1 MTKGR
6 ELCLNGGFRAT
17 AGPATLY
24 LALATNTAG
33 SITATTAM
41 GTIVESADPNYQRK
55 PITFGVPTQET
66 VSKQVIV
73 NNAIVT
79 QNVLVD
85 VIKNSALIDYGA
97 NQNNATAPITYGIL
111 TDSPT
116 KGAGN
121 PLGYLQWG
129 TAISPQATQPVQ
141 VAQNNF
147 AIALD

>member
-1 MTKGR
+1 MAGELMIKGE

-33 SITATTAM
+33 TITDTTAM
-41 GTIVESADPNYQRK
+41 ASIVEPTDTNYARK
-55 PITFGVPTQET
+55 AITFGVPIQEDGKT
-66 VSKQVIV
+66 K
-73 NNAIVT
+73 
-79 QNVLVD
+79 
-85 VIKNSALIDYGA
+85 IKNNALIDYGA
-97 NQNNATAPITYGIL
+97 WAANASTPITYGIL

-121 PLGYLQWG
+121 PLAYLQWPS
-129 TAISPQATQPVQ
+129 AITPQATQPVQ

-147 AIALD
+147 AVALD